1 MENENKENKENI
13 ILTDEELK
21 KVAGG
26 APIPGQNPVTT
37 TCPIQKT
44 QIGCMKIPVCEWK
57 DGRCVPKKIY

>member
-1 MENENKENKENI
+1 MENENKDKNI

-37 TCPIQKT
+37 TCPTQKT
-44 QIGCMKIPVCEWK
+44 QLGCMKIPVCEWK
-57 DGRCVPKKIY
+57 DGRCVPKKIS